1 MHWAEV
7 MIVNVIFSA
16 DGRMAVIEPDP
27 DMVVL
32 AGLHQISDAEDEHST
47 YQL

>member
-1 MHWAEV
+1 
-7 MIVNVIFSA
+7 
-16 DGRMAVIEPDP
+16 MAVIEPDP

-32 AGLHQISDAEDEHST
+32 ADLHQISDVEDEHST